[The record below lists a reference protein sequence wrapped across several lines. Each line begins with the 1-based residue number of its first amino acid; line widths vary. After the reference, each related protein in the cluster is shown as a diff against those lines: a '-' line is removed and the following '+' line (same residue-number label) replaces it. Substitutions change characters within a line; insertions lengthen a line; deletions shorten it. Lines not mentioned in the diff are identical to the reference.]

1 MRKRTVARET
11 ALKLLY
17 EQDLRKE
24 SVDELLERHFEENKL
39 DPEIKEFTELLV
51 RGTLEKVSEIDTLLK
66 KYADN
71 WDLERMAVIDRNIL
85 RFATFELI
93 YLPDIPA
100 KVAINVAVN
109 IAKKYSQEKAGK
121 FVNGVLD
128 KINHSEERHPFK
140 SSVSPE

>member
-24 SVDELLERHFEENKL
+24 SVDELLERHFDENKL

-100 KVAINVAVN
+100 KVAINEAVN

-128 KINHSEERHPFK
+128 KINHSEERRPFK
-140 SSVSPE
+140 SSVE